1 MSDKHIVDSISEA
14 RARAW
19 EEASALLEDASAQKR
34 ELSAEEAEKFDRI
47 NKDLDELDARRK
59 GILDAIERDKA
70 IEESRTRIGVGGL
83 LAGDPEPEDDG
94 DNAQIRALLD
104 GKVRGVTFEKRA
116 ISKSTAYGATPTS
129 VYGSIVEHLVQ
140 SNPLRDIATLITTQS
155 GENLNVPTTS
165 AFSTASI
172 VGEGSQASASD
183 PTFVNSRVL
192 GAYKYVTLV
201 QLSNELA
208 LDAGVDVAG
217 FLGRQAGT
225 AIGVATRGH
234 MTTGSGSGQPY
245 GIVTNSTAG
254 VTGATSVSGKPS
266 AQNIVDLY
274 HSVTAPYRNTPNCG
288 WMMSSS
294 TLGTVRGL
302 QAQNSA
308 GTVGSFDFVF
318 KVGLEGNADTILG
331 KPVYVNE
338 SVAST
343 ATSAKSI
350 LFGAMDRYYIREVNG
365 IDVAIS
371 DDFAFDYSVR
381 TFRVTLRT
389 DGVLIDQTGAVKHFV
404 GGAS

>member
-19 EEASALLEDASAQKR
+19 EEAKALLDDAAAAKR
-34 ELSAEEAEKFDRI
+34 ELTAEEAEKFDRI

-59 GILDAIERDKA
+59 GILDAIERDKQ
-70 IEESRTRIGVGGL
+70 IEESRARIGVGGL
-83 LAGDPEPEDDG
+83 LAGDPEPEDED

-104 GKVRGVTFEKRA
+104 GKVRGVTFQKRS
-116 ISKSTAYGATPTS
+116 ITKSTAYGATPTS

-140 SNPLRDIATLITTQS
+140 SNPLRDVATLITTQS

-183 PTFVNSRVL
+183 PTFVNSRTL
-192 GAYKYVTLV
+192 GAYKYVVLV

-266 AQNIVDLY
+266 VQNIIDLY
-274 HSVTAPYRNTPNCG
+274 HSVTAPYRLTPNCG
-288 WMMSSS
+288 WMMNSS

-302 QAQNSA
+302 RADT
-308 GTVGSFDFVF
+308 GTYGSYDLVF

>member
-19 EEASALLEDASAQKR
+19 EEAKALLDDAAAAKR
-34 ELSAEEAEKFDRI
+34 ELTAEEAEKFDRI

-59 GILDAIERDKA
+59 GILDAIERDKQ

-83 LAGDPEPEDDG
+83 LAGDPEPEDQD

-104 GKVRGVTFEKRA
+104 GKIRGVTFEKRA
-116 ISKSTAYGATPTS
+116 VSKSTAYGATPTS

-140 SNPLRDIATLITTQS
+140 SNPLRDVATLITTQS

-172 VGEGSQASASD
+172 VGEGSQASTSD
-183 PTFVNSRVL
+183 PTFVNSRTL
-192 GAYKYVTLV
+192 GAYKYVVLV

-245 GIVTNSTAG
+245 GIVTNSTLG
-254 VTGATSVSGKPS
+254 VTSATSVAGKPS
-266 AQNIVDLY
+266 VQNIIDLY
-274 HSVTAPYRNTPNCG
+274 HSVTAPYRATPNCG
-288 WMMSSS
+288 WMMNSA

-302 QAQNSA
+302 RADT
-308 GTVGSFDFVF
+308 GTYGSYDLVF

-338 SVAST
+338 ST
-343 ATSAKSI
+343 ANTGTTAKSI

-389 DGVLIDQTGAVKHFV
+389 DGVLIDQTGAVKHFI
-404 GGAS
+404 GAAT

>member
-1 MSDKHIVDSISEA
+1 MSEKHIVDSISEA

-19 EEASALLEDASAQKR
+19 EEAKATLDVAAAEGRD
-34 ELSAEEAEKFDRI
+34 LSAEEAEKFDRI
-47 NKDLDELDARRK
+47 NKELDELDARRK

-70 IEESRTRIGVGGL
+70 IEESRARMGVGGL
-83 LAGDPEPEDDG
+83 LAGDPEPEEQD

-104 GKVRGVTFEKRA
+104 GKIRGARFEKRA
-116 ISKSTAYGATPTS
+116 ISKSNAYGATPTS

-140 SNPLRDIATLITTQS
+140 ANPLRDVATLITTQS

-172 VGEGSQASASD
+172 VGEGSQASTSD

-192 GAYKYVTLV
+192 GAYKYVVLV

-234 MTTGSGSGQPY
+234 MTTGDGSSKPY

-254 VTGATSVSGKPS
+254 VTGGTGVSGKPS
-266 AQNIVDLY
+266 VQNIIDLY
-274 HSVTAPYRNTPNCG
+274 HSVTAPYRLTPNCG

-294 TLGTVRGL
+294 TLGKVRSL
-302 QAQNSA
+302 RADS
-308 GTVGSFDFVF
+308 GTYGSYDLVF

-338 SVAST
+338 STAST